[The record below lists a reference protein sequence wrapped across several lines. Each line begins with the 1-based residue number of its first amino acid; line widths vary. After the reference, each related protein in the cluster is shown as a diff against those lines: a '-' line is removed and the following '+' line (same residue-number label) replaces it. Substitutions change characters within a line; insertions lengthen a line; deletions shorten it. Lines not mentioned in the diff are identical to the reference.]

1 MATSTT
7 ITLSSWRKFS
17 LINDYQD
24 LRRTDDDEKED
35 VSEADVTVCITLVN
49 FWSSALNTE
58 EKYLTRLVLLN
69 AFLTN

>member
-49 FWSSALNTE
+49 FLEFCTQH
-58 EKYLTRLVLLN
+58 
-69 AFLTN
+69 